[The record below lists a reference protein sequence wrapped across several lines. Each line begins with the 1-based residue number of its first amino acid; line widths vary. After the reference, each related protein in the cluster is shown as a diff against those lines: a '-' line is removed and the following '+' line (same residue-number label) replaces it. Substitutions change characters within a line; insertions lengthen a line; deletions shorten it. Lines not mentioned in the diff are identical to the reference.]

1 MQREGDQKVFF
12 ESVDSGDTMRNESE
26 NRPARKIL
34 PARSKWKGTA
44 QVTELAPDLLPD
56 QTLEEIQIGAWVE
69 RPTWIE
75 VDLGAIANNTALI
88 KSLVGPRVSVLACL
102 KANAYGHGAVNVA
115 RTVLRHGAHR
125 VGVAMVSEAKE
136 LREAGIHVP
145 LHVLGETPY
154 WQMYEAVYL
163 DLVVTLCTLESA
175 RVLSHIARTLGKTV
189 KVHVKIDTG
198 MGRLGLYAED
208 IGKIVALVREIVQLP
223 SLDLEGIF
231 THFAMADAADK
242 RYTCMQIDRFHRV
255 LRVLEAENLRP
266 SLVHAANSA
275 ALLSM
280 PETFFDLVRPGIAL
294 YGLDPSSET
303 RLPEGF
309 RPALSFKTRVAH
321 VKMVPVGESIGYGYT
336 FTAKRPTRVATL
348 PVGYAD
354 GFRRAPYNWGTVLI
368 HGQEA
373 PIRGRVCMDQ
383 CMIDVTHLPQTR
395 IGDEVVLIGRQGSAT
410 LTAEEVSQR
419 LGTISY
425 EVIAGLLARVPRVA
439 HGDPAEHRS

>member
-1 MQREGDQKVFF
+1 MPILD
-12 ESVDSGDTMRNESE
+12 ESE
-26 NRPARKIL
+26 DRSVREIL
-34 PARSKWKGTA
+34 TACSGWKGVE
-44 QVTELAPDLLPD
+44 QITEQRPDLLPD
-56 QTLEEIQIGAWVE
+56 QILKERQIGVWVE
-69 RPTWIE
+69 RPTRIE
-75 VDLGAIANNTALI
+75 VDLRAIANNTGLI

-115 RTVLRHGAHR
+115 RTVLQHGASR
-125 VGVAMVSEAKE
+125 LGVAMVSEAKE
-136 LREAGIHVP
+136 LRDAGINIP
-145 LHVLGETPY
+145 LHVLGDTPY
-154 WQMYEAVYL
+154 RQMYEAVHL
-163 DLVVTLCTLESA
+163 DLIVTLCTLESA
-175 RVLSHIARTLGKTV
+175 RVLSLIARTLGKTV

-198 MGRLGLYAED
+198 MGRLGVYAED
-208 IGKIVALVREIVQLP
+208 IGEIIALVREIARLP
-223 SLDLEGIF
+223 LLDFEGIF

-242 RYTCMQIDRFHRV
+242 RYTCMQLDRFRRV

-321 VKMVPVGESIGYGYT
+321 VKMVPVGESISYGCA
-336 FTAKRPTRVATL
+336 FTARRPTRVATL

-354 GFRRAPYNWGTVLI
+354 GFRRAPYHWGTVLI

-373 PIRGRVCMDQ
+373 PILGRICMDQ
-383 CMIDVTHLPQTR
+383 CMIDVTHLPQTC

-410 LTAEEVSQR
+410 LTAEEVSRR

-425 EVIAGLLARVPRVA
+425 EVIAELLARVPRVA
-439 HGDPAEHRS
+439 HGDTA